1 MCGTLVLLPTL
12 QQSSC
17 RLTNPARTLSTIMAI
32 ILQEAQHKPSFDAPF
47 EAAVDNTLAEAV
59 IAKTFRRSN
68 D

>member
-1 MCGTLVLLPTL
+1 
-12 QQSSC
+12 
-17 RLTNPARTLSTIMAI
+17 MAI

-47 EAAVDNTLAEAV
+47 EAV

>member
-1 MCGTLVLLPTL
+1 M
-12 QQSSC
+12 
-17 RLTNPARTLSTIMAI
+17 IMAI